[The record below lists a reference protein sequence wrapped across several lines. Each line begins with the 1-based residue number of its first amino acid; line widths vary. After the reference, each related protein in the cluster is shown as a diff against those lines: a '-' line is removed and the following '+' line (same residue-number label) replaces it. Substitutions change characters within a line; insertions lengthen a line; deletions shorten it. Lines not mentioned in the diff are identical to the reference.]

1 MRKIFI
7 FVSIIAVLVLGT
19 AAVYA
24 LKPSAIRGERSVE
37 DVVAAYEAD
46 VLGRLSGAAIIK
58 DKKYPEKLLIYADKN
73 TQMLFAYGMSDGKF
87 QLIKAYKFTAMSGR
101 AGPKLKEG
109 DRQIPEGIYRLESFN
124 PNSRYHLSL
133 RVSYP
138 GKIDREMA
146 KRDGRDMKKLGGDI
160 MIHGKAATI
169 GCIPIGDPAIEELFV
184 IAAKTGKENVE
195 ILISPQNLLKDEN
208 VSAPGKQPA
217 WYPELCTKIKARMQE
232 YEKLG
237 VAFF

>member
-1 MRKIFI
+1 MRKFFI
-7 FVSIIAVLVLGT
+7 FASIAVALVLCT

-37 DVVAAYEAD
+37 NVVAAYEAD
-46 VLGRLSGAAIIK
+46 VQDRLSGAPIIK
-58 DKKYPEKLLIYADKN
+58 DKKYPEKLLIYADKK

-87 QLIKAYKFTAMSGR
+87 HLIKAYKFTAMSGV

-138 GKIDREMA
+138 NKFDRDMA
-146 KRDGRDMKKLGGDI
+146 KRDGRDLKKLGGDI

-195 ILISPQNLLKDEN
+195 ILISPQNLLKGSN
-208 VSAPGKQPA
+208 SVASPKQPA
-217 WYPELCTKIKARMQE
+217 WYPELCAKIKAKMLE